1 MPEPTSPN
9 RKHGGTAA
17 PPMLAVSS
25 QEPTVTLLTPSLSRR
40 TLLGAAP
47 FLLAR
52 APAVRAA
59 ASAPAIVEE
68 VSRLVAASFYD
79 REKADRLWPQI
90 RARYADPLAAG
101 LPDTKL
107 ASVLDAMLAELGASH
122 TGHYTPGELAY
133 YELLDIFARD
143 EFAPKLRERFAE
155 GEVAYDGIGVV
166 PRAIDGRTHLAAI
179 YHGGPAARAG
189 LLTGD
194 EIVSAGGTPFDPI
207 ASFTGKA
214 GQPVPLEVRRQPG
227 GPTLTVTV
235 EPQRIRPNAFFL
247 DALKAS
253 AATIDHAGHRLGYV
267 RVWSYARYRYQEALA
282 EELSEGR
289 LKDAE
294 GLVLDLRGGWG
305 GAQPEYADLFLG
317 GAPIMTYT
325 NRDGRTGFAS
335 FRWRRPLVVLVDQ
348 GTRSGKEVL
357 AYGFQRRGI
366 RLVGT
371 RTAGALLA
379 GRGFLLSDASLLVLA
394 VLDVAV
400 EGERLEG
407 RGVAPGVEVPF
418 HLPYAA
424 GADPQLEAA
433 LVELVTSL

>member
-1 MPEPTSPN
+1 
-9 RKHGGTAA
+9 
-17 PPMLAVSS
+17 V
-25 QEPTVTLLTPSLSRR
+25 VTLSTSHLSRR
-40 TLLGAAP
+40 ALLGAASL
-47 FLLAR
+47 LLAR
-52 APAVRAA
+52 LPAAA
-59 ASAPAIVEE
+59 ASAPDIVEE
-68 VSRLVAASFYD
+68 ISRLIAQNFYD
-79 REKADRLWPQI
+79 RANAERLWPAI
-90 RARYADPLAAG
+90 RARYADRLAAN
-101 LPDTKL
+101 PSTAEV
-107 ASVLDAMLAELGASH
+107 ASILDAMLAELGASH
-122 TGHYTPGELAY
+122 TGHYTPDELAY
-133 YELLDIFARD
+133 FELLDIFARD
-143 EFAPKLRERFAE
+143 EFAPKLRERFAD

-166 PRAIDGRTHLAAI
+166 PRRVDGRTHLAGV

-194 EIVSAGGTPFDPI
+194 EILAADDAPFDPV
-207 ASFTGKA
+207 ASFAGKA
-214 GQPVPLEVRRQPG
+214 GRRVPLEVRRHVG
-227 GPTLTVTV
+227 GASFTVTV

-253 AATIDHAGHRLGYV
+253 ARTLDHGGHRLGYV
-267 RVWSYARYRYQEALA
+267 RIWSYARSRYQEALSD
-282 EELSEGR
+282 ELSEGR

-317 GAPIMTYT
+317 GAPIMTFT
-325 NRDGRTGFAS
+325 NRNGETGFAS
-335 FRWRRPLVVLVDQ
+335 FRWRRPFVVLVDQ

-357 AYGFQRRGI
+357 AYGFHRRGV
-366 RLVGT
+366 RLIGT

-379 GRGFLLSDASLLVLA
+379 GRGYLLSDASLLVLA

-407 RGVAPGVEVPF
+407 KGVAPDIEVPF

-433 LVELVTSL
+433 LNELAVGL